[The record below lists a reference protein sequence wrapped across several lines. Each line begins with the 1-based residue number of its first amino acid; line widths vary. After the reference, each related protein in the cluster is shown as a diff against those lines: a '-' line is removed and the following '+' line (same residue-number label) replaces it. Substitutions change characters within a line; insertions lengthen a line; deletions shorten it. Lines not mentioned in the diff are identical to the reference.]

1 MIFDEI
7 DSGVGARLGEAIAQ
21 KLEKIASENQ
31 VITVTHLPQIA
42 VKATQHL
49 YISKFS
55 SEEKTKINIKKLF
68 NDEQLYEIARMIDG
82 EKYGSISIEHA
93 RKMLNKNGDKRNG
106 KQKK

>member
-1 MIFDEI
+1 M
-7 DSGVGARLGEAIAQ
+7 
-21 KLEKIASENQ
+21 EKIASENQ

-93 RKMLNKNGDKRNG
+93 RKMLNKNGDKTNG